1 MRWAKFKNRMRQ
13 HRATG
18 RPGAAGRDGPRSG
31 GGIKVPLATRCPR
44 WY

>member
-1 MRWAKFKNRMRQ
+1 MRWAKFKNRMWQQCDTRW
-13 HRATG
+13 R
-18 RPGAAGRDGPRSG
+18 RAAGRDGPRSG